1 MKLLTTL
8 ILMTLST
15 FAFADVSVNDTN
27 KTDFIYVSKKVH
39 DQLEAQYNGMI
50 YSVNSNLYSK
60 PLDEESVRFES
71 TQVIYNNVKCKSREG
86 LEEIEWCELKRN
98 ELVKKLTNDVMKSD
112 LYQMSVRLDTRKSI
126 LKPEFKFAS
135 LYNFIHILAAITIIC
150 IYIAFEP
157 RFKRWQKWG
166 EIDSLPL
173 AKMMIPDVLG
183 FLTATGV
190 MLYYYNTILSNL
202 DKITSMG
209 SFFRVI
215 YGNPFTGSISLI
227 LTFGLVYL
235 IFNNK
240 ISK

>member
-8 ILMTLST
+8 ILLTVST
-15 FAFADVSVNDTN
+15 IAFADVSVNDTN

-39 DQLEAQYNGMI
+39 DELDAQYTGMI
-50 YSVNSNLYSK
+50 HSVNSNLYSK
-60 PLDEESVRFES
+60 PLDKESVRFES
-71 TQVIYNNVKCKSREG
+71 TQVIYNNVNCKSRKG

-98 ELVKKLTNDVMKSD
+98 ELVEKLTADVIKSD
-112 LYQMSVRLDTRKSI
+112 LYQMAVRLDTRKSI
-126 LKPEFKFAS
+126 FKPEFKLAS

-150 IYIAFEP
+150 IYIAFKP
-157 RFKRWQKWG
+157 RFERWHKWG
-166 EIDSLPL
+166 EIDNLPL

-215 YGNPFTGSISLI
+215 YGNPFTALISLL
-227 LTFGLVYL
+227 LTFLLVYL
-235 IFNNK
+235 VVNNEK
-240 ISK
+240 SK